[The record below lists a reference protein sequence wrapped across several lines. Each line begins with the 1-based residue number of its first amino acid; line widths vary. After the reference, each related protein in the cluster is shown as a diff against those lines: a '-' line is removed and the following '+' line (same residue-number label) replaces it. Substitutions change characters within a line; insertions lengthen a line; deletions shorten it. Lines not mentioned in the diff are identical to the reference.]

1 MGHTSFIAPSGPG
14 HVARER
20 WVDHTIPENFV
31 SSKRDRQSDGDVL
44 VEKKSKT
51 KKPKLYKVIFH
62 NDDYTSM
69 EFVIFVLEH
78 VFRKTIPEATQ
89 IMLRVHKQGS
99 GIAGVYPFSIAE
111 TKVAHTMELAKQDS
125 YPLLVTMEPE

>member
-1 MGHTSFIAPSGPG
+1 MAHG
-14 HVARER
+14 HVAHAR
-20 WVDHTIPENFV
+20 WADHTIPENFV

-78 VFRKTIPEATQ
+78 VFHKNVPEATQ

-99 GIAGVYPFSIAE
+99 GVAGVYPFSIAE
-111 TKVAHTMELAKQDS
+111 TKVEHSMELAKEGG
-125 YPLLVTMEPE
+125 YPLRVTMETE